1 MRLVAHLDDLDL
13 PVAGVL
19 VGDKVLTLDVLAER
33 AGLREELAFLDPR
46 GLLAEDE
53 DLVETRA
60 AMERALASGIAGVPA
75 ASLRPAPLLE
85 PGKIICVGQNYASH
99 VLEQGLPLPTRPMLF
114 AKFANAVVGDGGP
127 VIHPATTHALDLEAE
142 LAVVIGRRARRVTAA
157 DALAHVVAY
166 AAANDISARDLQ
178 GSRPALRDGER
189 GDGQWLRA
197 KGSDTFLPLGPCL
210 VTADELGDPGD
221 LRVRGFHTPAAGRA
235 VGRETQVQDGR
246 TSDMVFGVADL
257 VAFVSESI
265 TLEPGDLVITGTPSG
280 VGVFREPPVFLEPGD
295 VVRVEVERIGSVT
308 NPVVDAGGRAPTGS
322 PAARLLARR
331 PGPAGPGRL
340 TGASARLIASEPTRD
355 AAGRRRIRGTVRRRA
370 DAGPPAARRCRKACA
385 HRGGGE
391 CSPS

>member
-166 AAANDISARDLQ
+166 ATANDISARDLQ

-235 VGRETQVQDGR
+235 AGRETQVQDGR

-322 PAARLLARR
+322 PAARLLAER
-331 PGPAGPGRL
+331 PARAG
-340 TGASARLIASEPTRD
+340 
-355 AAGRRRIRGTVRRRA
+355 AGLG
-370 DAGPPAARRCRKACA
+370 
-385 HRGGGE
+385 
-391 CSPS
+391 

>member
-13 PVAGVL
+13 PVAGIL
-19 VGDKVLTLDVLAER
+19 VGDRVLTLDVLAEQ

-60 AMERALASGIAGVPA
+60 ALDRALASGLAGVPA
-75 ASLRPAPLLE
+75 ASLRPAPPLE
-85 PGKIICVGQNYASH
+85 PGKVVCVGQNYASH
-99 VLEQGLPLPTRPMLF
+99 VREQGLPLPTRPMLF
-114 AKFANAVVGDGGP
+114 AKFANAVVGDGDP

-166 AAANDISARDLQ
+166 ATANDISARDLQ
-178 GSRPALRDGER
+178 GSPPALRAGER

-221 LRVRGFHTPAAGRA
+221 LRVRGFHTPAAGPVA
-235 VGRETQVQDGR
+235 GREVQVQDGR
-246 TSDMVFGVADL
+246 TSDMVFPVAAL
-257 VAFVSESI
+257 VAFISESI
-265 TLEPGDLVITGTPSG
+265 TLEPGDVVITGTPSG
-280 VGVFREPPVFLEPGD
+280 VGVFREPPVFLQPGD
-295 VVRVEVERIGSVT
+295 VVRVEVEGIGSVT
-308 NPVVDAGGRAPTGS
+308 NPVVDAAGDAPAGS

-331 PGPAGPGRL
+331 AG
-340 TGASARLIASEPTRD
+340 A
-355 AAGRRRIRGTVRRRA
+355 
-370 DAGPPAARRCRKACA
+370 
-385 HRGGGE
+385 
-391 CSPS
+391 